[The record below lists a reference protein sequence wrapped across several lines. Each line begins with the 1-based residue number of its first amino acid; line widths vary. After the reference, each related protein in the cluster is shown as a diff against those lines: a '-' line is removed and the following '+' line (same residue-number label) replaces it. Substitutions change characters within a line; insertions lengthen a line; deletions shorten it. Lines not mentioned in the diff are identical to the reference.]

1 MNKEEKFNSNFEQLT
16 KGYQSNFSNKEY
28 GDENNDYD
36 LLMDLFN
43 ISPVLKRENRQFWG
57 RQLGKYWE
65 KLVIAVFNT
74 YTPYKYKPAFK
85 VGADE
90 PVDLIVGDYA
100 IDTKYRIG
108 SGDAGTLKKFKQYAN
123 LITQRGYKPVF
134 LILREDN
141 LPAAI
146 TAIKTGGWTVFTGQD
161 SLNFI
166 KENSGFDIEKYLK
179 DNKGR
184 YSISRRN

>member
-1 MNKEEKFNSNFEQLT
+1 MSKKEKFNSIFEQLT
-16 KGYQSNFSNKEY
+16 REYQDNFSKKEY

-43 ISPVLKRENRQFWG
+43 ISPELKRENRQFWG

-65 KLVIAVFNT
+65 KLVISVFNIF
-74 YTPYKYKPAFK
+74 TPNKYKPAFK
-85 VGADE
+85 IGADE
-90 PVDLIVGDYA
+90 PIDLIVDNYGV
-100 IDTKYRIG
+100 DTKYRIG
-108 SGDAGTLKKFKQYAN
+108 SGDAGTLKKFKQYAE
-123 LITQRGYKPVF
+123 LVKSKGYEPVF

-146 TAIKTGGWTVFTGQD
+146 TAIKNGGWTVYTGPD

-166 KENSGFDIEKYLK
+166 KENSGFDIKKYLE
-179 DNKGR
+179 DNKNR
-184 YSISRRN
+184 YSINRTN